1 MTPLKYVHR
10 LELQNEIDTLKQGAQ
25 NNFTRIYPGEIH
37 FNFVINFCVR
47 KIIL

>member
-1 MTPLKYVHR
+1 MTPVKYVHR

-37 FNFVINFCVR
+37 FIG
-47 KIIL
+47 ILIS